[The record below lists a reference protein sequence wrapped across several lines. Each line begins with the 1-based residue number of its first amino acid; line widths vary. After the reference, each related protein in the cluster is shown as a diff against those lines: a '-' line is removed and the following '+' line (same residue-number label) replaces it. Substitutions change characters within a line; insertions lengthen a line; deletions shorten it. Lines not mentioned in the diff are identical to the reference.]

1 MEDCMDDYLG
11 MRSTS
16 APNNEYTDAK
26 PGEMGTNGALLTD
39 AARTADAAQPMSDLG
54 SSILQSLLYWERIFA
69 YQEGGRPRRTNGDT
83 ECAVDAKS
91 GTEGEP
97 ISA

>member
-1 MEDCMDDYLG
+1 MDDYFG

-16 APNNEYTDAK
+16 VPNIETTDAK
-26 PGEMGTNGALLTD
+26 SGDMDTNGALLTD
-39 AARTADAAQPMSDLG
+39 GARTAGAARPMSDLG

-69 YQEGGRPRRTNGDT
+69 YQESGRSRRTNGDT
-83 ECAVDAKS
+83 ECAVEAKS

>member
-1 MEDCMDDYLG
+1 MDEYLG

-16 APNNEYTDAK
+16 VPKLETADAK
-26 PGEMGTNGALLTD
+26 PGEMGNNGALLND
-39 AARTADAAQPMSDLG
+39 AARAAGAAQPMSDLG

-83 ECAVDAKS
+83 ECAVEAKS

>member
-1 MEDCMDDYLG
+1 MDDYFG

-16 APNNEYTDAK
+16 VPNIETTDAK
-26 PGEMGTNGALLTD
+26 PGDMGNNGALITD
-39 AARTADAAQPMSDLG
+39 AARSAGAAQPMSDLG

-69 YQEGGRPRRTNGDT
+69 YQESGRPRRTNGDT
-83 ECAVDAKS
+83 ECAVEVKS

-97 ISA
+97 FSA

>member
-1 MEDCMDDYLG
+1 MDDYLG

-16 APNNEYTDAK
+16 VPKIEYAETYT
-26 PGEMGTNGALLTD
+26 GEMGNSGPLLTD
-39 AARTADAAQPMSDLG
+39 AARPAGAAQPMIDLG

-69 YQEGGRPRRTNGDT
+69 YQEGGKSRRTNGDA
-83 ECAVDAKS
+83 ECAVEAKS
-91 GTEGEP
+91 GTEGDP

>member
-1 MEDCMDDYLG
+1 MNDYLG

-16 APNNEYTDAK
+16 VPNIEYTEPNA
-26 PGEMGTNGALLTD
+26 GEMGNDGALLTD
-39 AARTADAAQPMSDLG
+39 AARTAGAAQPMIDVG

-69 YQEGGRPRRTNGDT
+69 YQEGGKSRRTNGDV
-83 ECAVDAKS
+83 ECAVEAKS
-91 GTEGEP
+91 GTEGDP